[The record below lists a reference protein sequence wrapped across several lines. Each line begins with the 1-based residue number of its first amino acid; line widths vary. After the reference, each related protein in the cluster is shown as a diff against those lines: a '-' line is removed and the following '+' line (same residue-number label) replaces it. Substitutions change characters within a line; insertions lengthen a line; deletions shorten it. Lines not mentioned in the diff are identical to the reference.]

1 VVEVGRRDVDTFV
14 VVDVEGRRVAVV
26 DVAD

>member
-1 VVEVGRRDVDTFV
+1 MVEVGRRDVDTSV

>member
-1 VVEVGRRDVDTFV
+1 MVEVGRRDVDTFV
-14 VVDVEGRRVAVV
+14 VVDVEGRRVTVV

>member
-1 VVEVGRRDVDTFV
+1 MVEVGRRDVDTFI

>member
-1 VVEVGRRDVDTFV
+1 MVEVGRRDVDTFV
-14 VVDVEGRRVAVV
+14 VVDVDGRRVVVV

>member
-1 VVEVGRRDVDTFV
+1 MVEVGRRDVDTFV